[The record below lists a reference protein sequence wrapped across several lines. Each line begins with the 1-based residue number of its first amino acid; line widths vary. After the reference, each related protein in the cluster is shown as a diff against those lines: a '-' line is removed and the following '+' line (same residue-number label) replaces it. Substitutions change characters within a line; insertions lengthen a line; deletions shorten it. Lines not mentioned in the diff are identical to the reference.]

1 MERKTIKWLFIS
13 LLFLNA
19 CYYDNEEELYPDVG
33 ECITDS
39 MSYQTDIYPIINN
52 NCLGCHNSS
61 AVQGGSDI
69 SNYELLT
76 PYIESGSLLKSIKHE
91 SGYSAMPKD
100 AGKMSVCQI
109 AKIDA
114 WISQGAKDN

>member
-1 MERKTIKWLFIS
+1 MERKTIKYLFIS

-33 ECITDS
+33 TCITDS
-39 MSYQTDIYPIINN
+39 MSYQADIYPIINN

-61 AVQGGSDI
+61 AVQGGIDI

-100 AGKMSVCQI
+100 AGKMSECQI

-114 WISQGAKDN
+114 WISQGAPDN